1 MMVLGGFANFFGP
14 VLGAFSFIALQDQL
28 MSATQYWRFFMGTV
42 LLLMVV
48 LFPRGLMGLASD
60 LAARLISRKAGP

>member
-1 MMVLGGFANFFGP
+1 
-14 VLGAFSFIALQDQL
+14 
-28 MSATQYWRFFMGTV
+28 MGTV